1 MLKIIA
7 EQTKISEKRTELLVI
22 GCFLNEDYSD
32 LLNKI
37 NKEISVIGKEIISNI
52 QKFGLFNELY
62 TYAKIPAKKIL
73 FIGLGNKNEFN
84 TEKSRIISGKIIQY
98 AKEFKIKELSIIPF
112 HPSKEIFESLIEG
125 IILSSYSF
133 EKFKTSKEN
142 NNNSNNSNIFSK
154 VSILLESN
162 SKEFQKVI
170 DETSIICQSVNYA
183 REISNLPPNE
193 CSPDF
198 LAKIALNIKNQEIK
212 SKVINFDLMKDI
224 GLNGL
229 VAVGS
234 GSINE
239 PKLIVIEY
247 KGTKKEEKPI
257 LLVGKAVTFD
267 SGGLSLKPS
276 EKMDEMKF
284 DKCGGVN
291 VISIMK
297 SLPLLNIKNN
307 VIGIIP
313 SVENM
318 PSNSS
323 YRPSD
328 IINMYN
334 GKSVEVLNTDAE
346 GRLILADAISFG
358 IKEYNPKL
366 IIDMATLTGACIIA
380 LGTNVAGIIGNDE
393 KLIREIIEISKITDE
408 KIWELPLFEEYHEQ
422 IKSKNADIKNIGGRA
437 AGAITAAAFL
447 SNFVENVPW
456 AHLDIAGTAW
466 NQEGTLSKSY
476 NPSGAT
482 GFGIRTIIK
491 FIINEEI

>member
-7 EQTKISEKRTELLVI
+7 DQTRISEKRTELLVI

-32 LLNKI
+32 LLNKLD
-37 NKEISVIGKEIISNI
+37 KEISTVGKEIISNI
-52 QKFGLFNELY
+52 KKFGIFNELH
-62 TYAKIPAKKIL
+62 TFAKIPAKKIL
-73 FIGLGNKNEFN
+73 FVGLGNKNDFN

-98 AKEFKIKELSIIPF
+98 SREHQIKELSIIPF
-112 HPSKEIFESLIEG
+112 NSSKEIIKSLIEG

-133 EKFKTSKEN
+133 EKFKATKEN
-142 NNNSNNSNIFSK
+142 NTMSN
-154 VSILLESN
+154 VSILIESN
-162 SKEFQKVI
+162 SKEFQKI
-170 DETSIICQSVNYA
+170 INEISAICQSVNDA

-193 CSPDF
+193 CSPEH
-198 LAKIALNIKNQEIK
+198 LAKIALNIKNPEIK
-212 SKVINFDLMKDI
+212 SKIINIDTLKDL
-224 GLNGL
+224 GLNGI
-229 VAVGS
+229 VSVGS
-234 GSINE
+234 GSIKT

-247 KGTKKEEKPI
+247 KGIKKEENPI

-267 SGGLSLKPS
+267 SGGISLKPS

-297 SLPLLNIKNN
+297 SLSSLKIRNN

-313 SVENM
+313 AVENM

-334 GKSVEVLNTDAE
+334 GKSVEVINTDAE
-346 GRLILADAISFG
+346 GRLILADALSFG
-358 IKEYNPKL
+358 IKQYNPKL

-393 KLIREIIEISKITDE
+393 KLIRKIIDTSKITDE
-408 KIWELPLFEEYHEQ
+408 KMWQLPLFEEYHDQ
-422 IKSKNADIKNIGGRA
+422 IKSKNADIKNIGGKA

-447 SNFVENVPW
+447 SNFVENTPW
-456 AHLDIAGTAW
+456 VHLDIAGTAW
-466 NQEGTLSKSY
+466 NQEGSLSKSY
-476 NPSGAT
+476 NPAGAT

-491 FIINEEI
+491 FIMNEET

>member
-7 EQTKISEKRTELLVI
+7 DQTKVNEKKTELLVI

-32 LLNKI
+32 LLNRL
-37 NKEISVIGKEIISNI
+37 NEEISIAAKEIISNI

-62 TYAKIPAKKIL
+62 TFAKIPAKKIL

-84 TEKSRIISGKIIQY
+84 TEKSRIISGRIIQY
-98 AKEFKIKELSIIPF
+98 LREFKIKELSIIPF
-112 HPSKEIFESLIEG
+112 NSSNEIIESLIEG

-133 EKFKTSKEN
+133 EKFKTTKEN
-142 NNNSNNSNIFSK
+142 NNISK
-154 VSILLESN
+154 VSILIESN
-162 SKEFQKVI
+162 SKEWQKII
-170 DETSIICQSVNYA
+170 DEISVICKSVNDA

-193 CSPDF
+193 CSPEQ
-198 LAKIALNIKNQEIK
+198 LAKIALNIKDQKIK
-212 SKVINFDLMKDI
+212 SKIININTMKDI

-229 VAVGS
+229 VSVGS
-234 GSINE
+234 GSINS

-247 KGTKKEEKPI
+247 KGGKNEDKPI

-267 SGGLSLKPS
+267 SGGISLKPS
-276 EKMDEMKF
+276 EKMEEMKF

-291 VISIMK
+291 VIAIMK
-297 SLPLLNIKNN
+297 SLPLLKIKNN

-313 SVENM
+313 AAENM

-346 GRLILADAISFG
+346 GRLILADALTFG
-358 IKEYNPKL
+358 IKQYNPKL

-380 LGTNVAGIIGNDE
+380 LGTNVAGIIGNNE
-393 KLIREIIEISKITDE
+393 KLIRKIIDTSKITDE
-408 KIWELPLFEEYHEQ
+408 KLWELPLFEEYHDQ

-447 SNFVENVPW
+447 SNFVENTPW
-456 AHLDIAGTAW
+456 VHLDIAGTAW
-466 NQEGTLSKSY
+466 NQEGSLTKSY
-476 NPSGAT
+476 NPPGAT

-491 FIINEEI
+491 FIMNEKV

>member
-1 MLKIIA
+1 MLKILA
-7 EQTKISEKRTELLVI
+7 DQTKISEKRTELLVI

-32 LLNKI
+32 FLSKLD
-37 NKEISVIGKEIISNI
+37 KEISIAGKEIISNI
-52 QKFGLFNELY
+52 KKFGLFNELH
-62 TYAKIPAKKIL
+62 TFAKIPAKKIL
-73 FIGLGNKNEFN
+73 FVGLGNKNDFN

-98 AKEFKIKELSIIPF
+98 SREFKIKELSIIPF
-112 HPSKEIFESLIEG
+112 NSSKEIIKSLIEG
-125 IILSSYSF
+125 IVLSSYSF
-133 EKFKTSKEN
+133 EKFKSTKEN
-142 NNNSNNSNIFSK
+142 NIISN
-154 VSILLESN
+154 VSILIESN
-162 SKEFQKVI
+162 SKEFQKI
-170 DETSIICQSVNYA
+170 INEISTICQSVNDA

-193 CSPDF
+193 CSPEY

-212 SKVINFDLMKDI
+212 SKIINIDTLKDL
-224 GLNGL
+224 GLNGI
-229 VAVGS
+229 VSVGS
-234 GSINE
+234 GSINT

-247 KGTKKEEKPI
+247 KGIKKEENPI

-267 SGGLSLKPS
+267 SGGISLKPS

-297 SLPLLNIKNN
+297 SLSSLKIKNN

-313 SVENM
+313 VVENM

-334 GKSVEVLNTDAE
+334 GKSVEVINTDAE
-346 GRLILADAISFG
+346 GRLILADALSFG
-358 IKEYNPKL
+358 IKQYNPKL

-393 KLIREIIEISKITDE
+393 KLIRKIIDTSKITDE
-408 KIWELPLFEEYHEQ
+408 KMWQLPLFEEYHDQ

-447 SNFVENVPW
+447 SNFVENTPW
-456 AHLDIAGTAW
+456 VHLDIAGTAW
-466 NQEGTLSKSY
+466 NQEGSLSKSY
-476 NPSGAT
+476 NPAGAT

-491 FIINEEI
+491 FIMNEETR

>member
-1 MLKIIA
+1 MLKILA
-7 EQTKISEKRTELLVI
+7 DQTKISEKRTELLVI

-32 LLNKI
+32 FLSKLD
-37 NKEISVIGKEIISNI
+37 KEISIAGKEIISNI
-52 QKFGLFNELY
+52 KKFGLFNELH
-62 TYAKIPAKKIL
+62 TFAKIPAKKIL
-73 FIGLGNKNEFN
+73 FVGLGNKNDFN

-98 AKEFKIKELSIIPF
+98 SREFKIKELSIIPF
-112 HPSKEIFESLIEG
+112 NSSKEIIKSLIEG
-125 IILSSYSF
+125 IVLSSYSF
-133 EKFKTSKEN
+133 EKFKSTKEN
-142 NNNSNNSNIFSK
+142 NIISN
-154 VSILLESN
+154 VSILIESN
-162 SKEFQKVI
+162 SKEFQKI
-170 DETSIICQSVNYA
+170 INEISTICQSVNDA

-193 CSPDF
+193 CSPEY

-212 SKVINFDLMKDI
+212 SKIINIDTLKDL
-224 GLNGL
+224 GLNGI
-229 VAVGS
+229 VSVGS
-234 GSINE
+234 GSINT

-247 KGTKKEEKPI
+247 KGIKNEGNPI

-267 SGGLSLKPS
+267 SGGISLKPS

-297 SLPLLNIKNN
+297 SLSSLKIKNN

-313 SVENM
+313 VVENM

-334 GKSVEVLNTDAE
+334 GKSVEVINTDAE
-346 GRLILADAISFG
+346 GRLILADALSFG
-358 IKEYNPKL
+358 IKQYNPKL

-393 KLIREIIEISKITDE
+393 KLIRKIIDTSKTTDE
-408 KIWELPLFEEYHEQ
+408 KMWQLPLFEEYHDQ

-447 SNFVENVPW
+447 SNFVENTPW
-456 AHLDIAGTAW
+456 VHLDIAGTAW
-466 NQEGTLSKSY
+466 NQEGSLSKSY
-476 NPSGAT
+476 NPAGAT

-491 FIINEEI
+491 FIMNEETR

>member
-22 GCFLNEDYSD
+22 GCFLKEDYSD

-37 NKEISVIGKEIISNI
+37 NKEISIIGKEIISNI

-62 TYAKIPAKKIL
+62 THSKIPAKKIL

-112 HPSKEIFESLIEG
+112 HSSKEIFESLIEG

-133 EKFKTSKEN
+133 EKFKISKEN
-142 NNNSNNSNIFSK
+142 NNSNIISK

-193 CSPDF
+193 CSPDS

-212 SKVINFDLMKDI
+212 SKIINIDAMKDI

-297 SLPLLNIKNN
+297 SLPLLHIKNN

-393 KLIREIIEISKITDE
+393 KLIRKIIEISKITDE

-476 NPSGAT
+476 NPHGAT

>member
-7 EQTKISEKRTELLVI
+7 DQTKVNEKKTELLVI

-32 LLNKI
+32 LLNRL
-37 NKEISVIGKEIISNI
+37 NEEISIAAKEIISNI
-52 QKFGLFNELY
+52 QKFGLSNELH
-62 TYAKIPAKKIL
+62 TFAKIPAKKIL

-98 AKEFKIKELSIIPF
+98 LREFKIKELSIIPF
-112 HPSKEIFESLIEG
+112 NSSKEIIESLIEG

-133 EKFKTSKEN
+133 EKFKTTKEN
-142 NNNSNNSNIFSK
+142 NNISK
-154 VSILLESN
+154 VSVLIESN
-162 SKEFQKVI
+162 SKEWQKII
-170 DETSIICQSVNYA
+170 DEISVICKSVNDA

-193 CSPDF
+193 CSPEH
-198 LAKIALNIKNQEIK
+198 LAKIALNIKDQKIK
-212 SKVINFDLMKDI
+212 SKIININTMKDI

-229 VAVGS
+229 VSVGS
-234 GSINE
+234 GSINS

-247 KGTKKEEKPI
+247 KGGRNEDKPL

-267 SGGLSLKPS
+267 SGGISLKPS
-276 EKMDEMKF
+276 EKMEEMKF

-291 VISIMK
+291 VIAIMK
-297 SLPLLNIKNN
+297 SLPLLKIKNN

-313 SVENM
+313 AAENM

-346 GRLILADAISFG
+346 GRLILADALTFG
-358 IKEYNPKL
+358 IKQYNPKL

-380 LGTNVAGIIGNDE
+380 LGTNVAGIIGNNE
-393 KLIREIIEISKITDE
+393 KLIRKIIDTSKITDE
-408 KIWELPLFEEYHEQ
+408 KLWELPLFEEYHDQ

-447 SNFVENVPW
+447 SNFVENTPW
-456 AHLDIAGTAW
+456 VHLDIAGTAW
-466 NQEGTLSKSY
+466 NQEGSLTKSY
-476 NPSGAT
+476 NPPGAT

-491 FIINEEI
+491 FIMNEKV

>member
-7 EQTKISEKRTELLVI
+7 DQTKVNEKKTELLVI
-22 GCFLNEDYSD
+22 GCFLDEDYSD
-32 LLNKI
+32 LLNRL
-37 NKEISVIGKEIISNI
+37 NKEISIAAKEIISNI
-52 QKFGLFNELY
+52 QKFGLFNELH
-62 TYAKIPAKKIL
+62 TFAKIPAKKIL
-73 FIGLGNKNEFN
+73 FIALGNKNEFN

-98 AKEFKIKELSIIPF
+98 AREFKIKELSIIPF
-112 HPSKEIFESLIEG
+112 NLSKEIIESLIEG

-133 EKFKTSKEN
+133 EKFKTTKEN
-142 NNNSNNSNIFSK
+142 NAISK
-154 VSILLESN
+154 VSILIESN
-162 SKEFQKVI
+162 SKELQKII
-170 DETSIICQSVNYA
+170 DEISVICQSVNNA

-193 CSPDF
+193 CSPEY
-198 LAKIALNIKNQEIK
+198 LAKIALNIKDQKIK
-212 SKVINFDLMKDI
+212 SKIINIDTMKDI

-229 VAVGS
+229 VSVGS
-234 GSINE
+234 GSINS
-239 PKLIVIEY
+239 PKLILIEY
-247 KGTKKEEKPI
+247 NGGKKEDKPI

-267 SGGLSLKPS
+267 SGGISLKPS
-276 EKMDEMKF
+276 EKMEEMKF

-291 VISIMK
+291 VIAIMK
-297 SLPLLNIKNN
+297 SLSLLKIKNN

-313 SVENM
+313 AVENM

-346 GRLILADAISFG
+346 GRLILADSLTFG
-358 IKEYNPKL
+358 IKQYNPKL
-366 IIDMATLTGACIIA
+366 IIDMATLTGACVIA

-393 KLIREIIEISKITDE
+393 KLIKKIIDTSKITDE
-408 KIWELPLFEEYHEQ
+408 KLWELPLFEEYHEQ

-447 SNFVENVPW
+447 SNFVENTPW
-456 AHLDIAGTAW
+456 VHLDIAGTAW
-466 NQEGTLSKSY
+466 NQEGSLTKSY
-476 NPSGAT
+476 NPPGAT

-491 FIINEEI
+491 FIMNEKV

>member
-7 EQTKISEKRTELLVI
+7 DQTKVNEKKTELLVI

-32 LLNKI
+32 LLNRL
-37 NKEISVIGKEIISNI
+37 NEEISIAAKEIISNI

-62 TYAKIPAKKIL
+62 TFAKIPAKKIL

-98 AKEFKIKELSIIPF
+98 LREFKIKELSIIPF
-112 HPSKEIFESLIEG
+112 NSSNEIIESLIEG

-133 EKFKTSKEN
+133 EKFKTTKEN
-142 NNNSNNSNIFSK
+142 NNISK
-154 VSILLESN
+154 VSILIESN
-162 SKEFQKVI
+162 SKEWQKII
-170 DETSIICQSVNYA
+170 DEISVICKSVNDA

-193 CSPDF
+193 CSPEQ
-198 LAKIALNIKNQEIK
+198 LAKIALNIKDQKIK
-212 SKVINFDLMKDI
+212 SKIININTMKDI

-229 VAVGS
+229 VSVGS
-234 GSINE
+234 GSINS

-247 KGTKKEEKPI
+247 KGGKNEDKPI

-267 SGGLSLKPS
+267 SGGISLKPS
-276 EKMDEMKF
+276 EKMEEMKF

-291 VISIMK
+291 VIAIMK
-297 SLPLLNIKNN
+297 SLPLLKIKNN

-313 SVENM
+313 AAENM

-346 GRLILADAISFG
+346 GRLILADALTFG
-358 IKEYNPKL
+358 IKQYNPKL

-380 LGTNVAGIIGNDE
+380 LGTNVAGIIGNNE
-393 KLIREIIEISKITDE
+393 KLIRKIIDTSKITDE
-408 KIWELPLFEEYHEQ
+408 KLWELPLFEEYHDQ

-447 SNFVENVPW
+447 SNFVENTPW
-456 AHLDIAGTAW
+456 VHLDIAGTAW
-466 NQEGTLSKSY
+466 NQEGSLTKSY
-476 NPSGAT
+476 NPPGAT

-491 FIINEEI
+491 FIMNEKV

>member
-7 EQTKISEKRTELLVI
+7 DQTKVNEKKTELLVI

-32 LLNKI
+32 LLNRL
-37 NKEISVIGKEIISNI
+37 NEEISIAAKEIISNI

-62 TYAKIPAKKIL
+62 TFAKIPAKKIL

-98 AKEFKIKELSIIPF
+98 LREFKIKELSIIPF
-112 HPSKEIFESLIEG
+112 NSSNEIIESLIEG

-133 EKFKTSKEN
+133 EKFKTTKEN
-142 NNNSNNSNIFSK
+142 NNISK
-154 VSILLESN
+154 VSILIESN
-162 SKEFQKVI
+162 SKEWQKII
-170 DETSIICQSVNYA
+170 DEISVICKSVNDA

-193 CSPDF
+193 CSPDH
-198 LAKIALNIKNQEIK
+198 LAKIALNIKDQKIK
-212 SKVINFDLMKDI
+212 SKIINIDTMKDI

-229 VAVGS
+229 VSVGS
-234 GSINE
+234 GSINS

-247 KGTKKEEKPI
+247 KGGKNEDKPI

-267 SGGLSLKPS
+267 SGGISLKPS
-276 EKMDEMKF
+276 EKMEEMKF

-291 VISIMK
+291 VIAIMK
-297 SLPLLNIKNN
+297 SLPLLKIKNN

-313 SVENM
+313 AAENM

-346 GRLILADAISFG
+346 GRLILADALTFG
-358 IKEYNPKL
+358 IKQYNPKL

-380 LGTNVAGIIGNDE
+380 LGTNVAGIIGNNE
-393 KLIREIIEISKITDE
+393 KLIRKIIDTSKITDE
-408 KIWELPLFEEYHEQ
+408 KLWELPLFEEYHDQ

-447 SNFVENVPW
+447 SNFVENTPW
-456 AHLDIAGTAW
+456 VHLDIAGTAW
-466 NQEGTLSKSY
+466 NQEGSLTKSY
-476 NPSGAT
+476 NPPGAT

-491 FIINEEI
+491 FIMNEKI

>member
-1 MLKIIA
+1 MLKILA
-7 EQTKISEKRTELLVI
+7 DQTKISEKRTELLVI

-32 LLNKI
+32 FLSKLD
-37 NKEISVIGKEIISNI
+37 KEISIAGKEIISNI
-52 QKFGLFNELY
+52 KKFGLFNELH
-62 TYAKIPAKKIL
+62 TFAKIPAKKIL
-73 FIGLGNKNEFN
+73 FVGLGNKNDFN

-98 AKEFKIKELSIIPF
+98 SREFKIKELSIIPF
-112 HPSKEIFESLIEG
+112 NSSKEIIKSLIEG
-125 IILSSYSF
+125 IVLSSYSF
-133 EKFKTSKEN
+133 EKFKSTKEN
-142 NNNSNNSNIFSK
+142 NIISN
-154 VSILLESN
+154 VSILIESN
-162 SKEFQKVI
+162 SKEFQKI
-170 DETSIICQSVNYA
+170 INEIYTICQSVNDA

-193 CSPDF
+193 CSPEY

-212 SKVINFDLMKDI
+212 SKIINIDTLKDL
-224 GLNGL
+224 GLNGI
-229 VAVGS
+229 VSVGS
-234 GSINE
+234 GSINT

-247 KGTKKEEKPI
+247 KGIKNEGNPI

-267 SGGLSLKPS
+267 SGGISLKPS

-297 SLPLLNIKNN
+297 SLSSLKIKNN

-313 SVENM
+313 AVENM

-346 GRLILADAISFG
+346 GRLILADALSFG
-358 IKEYNPKL
+358 IKQYNPKL

-393 KLIREIIEISKITDE
+393 KLIRKIIDTSKITDE
-408 KIWELPLFEEYHEQ
+408 KMWQLPLFEEYHDQ
-422 IKSKNADIKNIGGRA
+422 IKSKNADIKNIGGKA

-447 SNFVENVPW
+447 SNFVENTPW
-456 AHLDIAGTAW
+456 VHLDIAGTAW
-466 NQEGTLSKSY
+466 NQEGSLSKSY
-476 NPSGAT
+476 NPAGAT

-491 FIINEEI
+491 FIMNEET